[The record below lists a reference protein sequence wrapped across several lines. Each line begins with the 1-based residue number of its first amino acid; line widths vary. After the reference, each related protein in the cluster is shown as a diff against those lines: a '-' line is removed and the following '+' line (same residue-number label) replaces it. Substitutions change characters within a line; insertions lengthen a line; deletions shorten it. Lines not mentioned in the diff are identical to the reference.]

1 MSNISAKLWPIFT
14 MCLWGIVLFSA
25 GCTTSAPTSAFSPV
39 ATLSASP
46 LTKPTVQPTQPALKA
61 GMGGITGKLVSGSP
75 TGRAY
80 IGGDLYLGRLIPGS
94 DPKVQPMVAFSNDV
108 DPKTDIH
115 DPDGLFSFTDV
126 KPGNYALVIWN
137 PTNSFVVE
145 YPNGGGMIQVKVE
158 PNKVTDLGTIVI
170 P

>member
-1 MSNISAKLWPIFT
+1 MLKLSIRLRPMLS
-14 MCLWGIVLFSA
+14 MCLLGCALFLVDCAS
-25 GCTTSAPTSAFSPV
+25 SNPTSVSSPV
-39 ATLSASP
+39 STPAPSSIAT
-46 LTKPTVQPTQPALKA
+46 PTVLVQPTLNPGL
-61 GMGGITGKLVSGSP
+61 GGITGKLVSGSV

-94 DPKVQPMVAFSNDV
+94 DPKGQPTVALSNDV
-108 DPKTDIH
+108 DPKTDVH
-115 DPDGLFSFTDV
+115 NPDGQFNFTDI

-145 YPNGGGMIQVKVE
+145 FPNGGGMIQVKVE
-158 PNKVTDLGTIVI
+158 PDKVTDLGTIVI